1 MVASIPFEGFWLW
14 DPVIR
19 KLKKES
25 DFKEPIGSVKNKL
38 GGTRKEA
45 KRVIEILFE

>member
-1 MVASIPFEGFWLW
+1 MGS
-14 DPVIR
+14 PVIR

-38 GGTRKEA
+38 RGSRKEGR
-45 KRVIEILFE
+45 RVIGILFE